1 MTRPSNRI
9 VVAAAA
15 GLALLVWLLFWG
27 VPAWTS
33 RRPGRSDSGATQ
45 AAVEGRKINATLFF
59 IGPDAE
65 SLVAV
70 TRDIPYGATP
80 AEQARHIVE
89 AQLGPAPASHYSA
102 IPEGTT
108 LRGVFVSE
116 TGEAFIDLSP
126 EATVNHRGGSL
137 SELLTVYALVN
148 AVTVSLPSVHAVQI
162 LVDGREVDTLAG
174 HVDLRHPLPK
184 NTTWVR
190 TQ

>member
-1 MTRPSNRI
+1 MTRPSTP
-9 VVAAAA
+9 VLAGGAAA
-15 GLALLVWLLFWG
+15 LALLVWLLFWG

-33 RRPGRSDSGATQ
+33 RRAARVDPAAAQ
-45 AAVEGRKINATLFF
+45 AAAEGRKINATLFF

-89 AQLGPAPASHYSA
+89 AQLGAAPASHYSP
-102 IPEGTT
+102 IPSGTT

-116 TGEAFIDLSP
+116 TGEAFVDLSP
-126 EATVNHRGGSL
+126 EASANHRGGSL
-137 SELLTVYALVN
+137 SELFTVYSVVN